1 MTRWACRMGA
11 PMMSVCLLFLTAA
24 SAQTADKKEVINQA
38 HRAYYSLREQGLAE
52 FQCNLSP
59 NWEALLADTRKTDPA
74 AVDRAVSTLNQL
86 KFTVSLGTSGSA
98 KVTHTTVTP
107 ENDKMA
113 SGFNQIYGGMEQM
126 VTGFF
131 DTWSPFMMTTPFPEA
146 ASDYQLVAQGD
157 EWQLSYKDGSA
168 DVVTTMGKDFAIRQM
183 KVTTSEFN
191 STIQPQFTNSAQG
204 FLLVGYQAEYF
215 GKTPAETTRL
225 QVRIEHQEVNGVQLP
240 KNLNLGGTYGGSA
253 FQVEVAFSGCQAAK
267 K

>member
-1 MTRWACRMGA
+1 
-11 PMMSVCLLFLTAA
+11 
-24 SAQTADKKEVINQA
+24 
-38 HRAYYSLREQGLAE
+38 
-52 FQCNLSP
+52 
-59 NWEALLADTRKTDPA
+59 
-74 AVDRAVSTLNQL
+74 
-86 KFTVSLGTSGSA
+86 
-98 KVTHTTVTP
+98 
-107 ENDKMA
+107 
-113 SGFNQIYGGMEQM
+113 
-126 VTGFF
+126 
-131 DTWSPFMMTTPFPEA
+131 MMTTPFPEA